1 MNFIDTHTHLQASVF
16 DADLGELIATARA
29 RGVVD
34 MVICAGGSDDWDRCA
49 DIAHT
54 YDLSYTLGIHPLFT
68 PYAQEDDVALLEEH
82 VVAALSDPH
91 FVGIGEIGID
101 GFVGTLDDEKQEW
114 FFAEQLKLA
123 KRYALPLSVHI
134 RRSGSRLLKYLNRH
148 GTVGGVIHA
157 FNGSQDEL
165 DRFAKLGFHFGF
177 GGAATYE
184 GSQRIRRHLANLPAD
199 RWVLETDAPDIP
211 SSRRRDEGNLRT
223 EPVDIVETGL
233 LAAELR
239 ALTPE
244 VAAGQALKNA
254 FAAFPRLKARH
265 PTLAATWAA

>member
-1 MNFIDTHTHLQASVF
+1 MYFIDTHTHLQASVF
-16 DADLGELIATARA
+16 DDDLEVLIQTARD

-34 MVICAGGSDDWDRCA
+34 MVICAGAPNDWDRCEE
-49 DIAHT
+49 IAHA
-54 YDLSYTLGIHPLFT
+54 YSLSYTLGIHPLDA
-68 PYAQEDDVALLEEH
+68 PEVGASDIDLLDKRVANALE
-82 VVAALSDPH
+82 DPH

-114 FFAEQLKLA
+114 FFAEQLKIA
-123 KRYALPLSVHI
+123 KRYALPMSVHI
-134 RRSGSRLLKYLNRH
+134 RRSGSRLLKYLNRI

-157 FNGSQDEL
+157 FNGSQDEF

-184 GSQRIRRHLANLPAD
+184 GSQRIRRHLGGSPAD

-211 SSRRRDEGNLRT
+211 SSDRRNTGNLRT
-223 EPVDIVETGL
+223 EPADIVATNT

-239 ALTPE
+239 HLTPE
-244 VAAGQALKNA
+244 ESALEALRNA
-254 FAAFPRLKARH
+254 FRAFPRLKDRH
-265 PTLAATWAA
+265 PKLALL